1 MITFWDNLTPFA
13 QDLLLLLT
21 LLAPAIVL
29 GVALLRGY
37 APWAVL
43 FALVLRSRGAAVV
56 FVALIAVSV
65 GLGVA
70 LLAQERAL
78 RQGAARAADG
88 FDLIVAAPGS
98 EVTMLLAAVYL
109 QPTDVPLL
117 SGAVYDE
124 IVRDPRVTL
133 AAPIAFGDSYAGAP
147 VVGTIAGF
155 VDHLSGPLAE
165 GRMFADH
172 REAVVGA
179 FVDVAMGDEL
189 EPAHGM
195 GIVADLHAH
204 AEEQYVVV
212 GRMAS
217 TGSPWDKA
225 ILVPIE
231 GVWEVHGLAAGH
243 AEEDHEQ
250 LGPPFDPALFP
261 GTPAVLVV
269 ADKLVDNYAIR
280 SAFTRD
286 DAMAFFPGAVIAN
299 LNSLMGDVRQVMS
312 VMAVV
317 TQGLVM
323 TGIVAGLVILMRLF
337 AGSLALL
344 RAIGAPK
351 RFVFAVV
358 WAYAAG
364 LAVTGAAFGLL
375 LGMAISKVLSG
386 IVTAR
391 TDVLVSASLGWSEV
405 HLVAGFVTLCILF
418 ALLPAIVTVRS
429 VSVRTIGT

>member
-1 MITFWDNLTPFA
+1 MTALWDDLTPFA
-13 QDLLLLLT
+13 QDLLLLLS
-21 LLAPAIVL
+21 LLAPALVL
-29 GVALLRGY
+29 GVTLLRGY
-37 APWAVL
+37 SPWAVL
-43 FALVLRSRGAAVV
+43 FALLSRSRGAALV
-56 FVALIAVSV
+56 FVALISVSV
-65 GLGVA
+65 ALGVA

-98 EVTMLLAAVYL
+98 EVTMLLASVYL
-109 QPTDVPLL
+109 QPSDVPLL
-117 SGAVYDE
+117 SGAIYDE
-124 IVRDPRVTL
+124 IVRDPRVRL

-147 VVGTIAGF
+147 VVGTIAEF
-155 VDHLSGPLAE
+155 VDHLSGPLTE
-165 GRMFADH
+165 GRIFADH

-179 FVDVAMGDEL
+179 FVEVALEDEL
-189 EPAHGM
+189 EPAHGI
-195 GIVADLHAH
+195 GASADQHAH
-204 AEEQYVVV
+204 AEDRYRVV
-212 GRMAS
+212 GRMAA

-243 AEEDHEQ
+243 AEGDHEQ

-261 GTPAVLVV
+261 GVPAVLVV

-286 DAMAFFPGAVIAN
+286 DVMAFFPGAVIAS

-323 TGIVAGLVILMRLF
+323 TGVVAGLVILMRLF
-337 AGSLALL
+337 AGSFTLL

-375 LGMAISKVLSG
+375 LGMAVSKVLSG
-386 IVTAR
+386 VVTAR
-391 TDVLVSASLGWSEV
+391 TDVRVSASLGWPEV

-418 ALLPAIVTVRS
+418 ALLPAIVTVRRM
-429 VSVRTIGT
+429 SVRTIGT